1 MSYVDGYL
9 IAVPRAN
16 KAAYLRL
23 ATEMAALFREHG
35 ALRVVECWGDDVPH
49 GKQTD
54 FFRAV
59 AATDDEVV
67 VFSWIEWPSKAARDV
82 GSKKAMQDPRMK
94 MADPIPFDGKRM
106 IFGGF
111 APILDVSGETS

>member
-16 KAAYLRL
+16 KDAYLRL
-23 ATEMAALFREHG
+23 AVEMAALFREHG

-54 FFRAV
+54 FYRAV
-59 AATDDEVV
+59 AAKDDEVV
-67 VFSWIEWPSKAARDV
+67 CFSWIEWPSKAARDV
-82 GSKKAMQDPRMK
+82 GSKKAMSDPRMK
-94 MADPIPFDGKRM
+94 MSGAAPFDGKRM

-111 APILDVSGETS
+111 QPMLDTNGGAS